1 MLFFHPQEFQSL
13 KPAVTHKPSVAVD
26 GGGRITSKADCE
38 FCVAR
43 GLIHASKT
51 RWICDACRVYLHED
65 CFYDY
70 HVKVKKFLG
79 EVERVARMA

>member
-1 MLFFHPQEFQSL
+1 MS
-13 KPAVTHKPSVAVD
+13 HKPSVAVD
-26 GGGRITSKADCE
+26 GGGHLPFKADCE

-43 GLIHASKT
+43 GLVHASKT
-51 RWICDACRVYLHED
+51 GCVCDACGVHLHED

-70 HVKVKKFLG
+70 HVQVKKFLG